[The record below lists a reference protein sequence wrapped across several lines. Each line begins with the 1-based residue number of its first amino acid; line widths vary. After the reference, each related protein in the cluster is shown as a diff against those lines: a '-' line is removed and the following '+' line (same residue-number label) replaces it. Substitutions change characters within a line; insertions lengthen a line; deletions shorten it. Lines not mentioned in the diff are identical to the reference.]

1 MLKWVKLVL
10 PARETLWLIQYSFSK
25 NITYLKFPEL
35 NIPREVNGI
44 LWDQNNINYCY
55 SLNIGWYLL
64 VLLPC
69 DLYMVH
75 TFQPSYKIGLTKL
88 SRWRTHSF
96 LKFTRLV
103 ISRAGNRL
111 LVWICPQAIL
121 FHSSQPGAD
130 LSLNSLFF
138 ALCISNSKKALEV
151 KVLKASL
158 LKGRVNMRIDQYVGT
173 VPGFHFPR
181 ILPRASS
188 VQKLVFCSAPVLS
201 TITASSPLLTP
212 EFPSASFQLWNLTS
226 CWLVLLCSLFWGL
239 HSAQWSWQSISSAV
253 PDPLPPTLEH
263 LNSLDI
269 TSFIIDVYHLYF
281 RIYVVIWRSLFLCLS
296 VSLSLPLSLSFHYF
310 SNIVSFNRRFK

>member
-10 PARETLWLIQYSFSK
+10 PARETFWLIQYSFSK
-25 NITYLKFPEL
+25 NSTCLKFPEL

-44 LWDQNNINYCY
+44 IWDENNINYCY

-103 ISRAGNRL
+103 ISIAGNRL

-130 LSLNSLFF
+130 LSLNSLLF
-138 ALCISNSKKALEV
+138 ALCISNNKKALEV

-158 LKGRVNMRIDQYVGT
+158 LKGRVNMKIDQYVGT

-201 TITASSPLLTP
+201 TITASSPLLVP
-212 EFPSASFQLWNLTS
+212 EFPSVSSFQLWNLTS
-226 CWLVLLCSLFWGL
+226 CWLVFLCSLFWGL
-239 HSAQWSWQSISSAV
+239 HSAVSGVDSPYLLLS
-253 PDPLPPTLEH
+253 PPP
-263 LNSLDI
+263 
-269 TSFIIDVYHLYF
+269 Y
-281 RIYVVIWRSLFLCLS
+281 
-296 VSLSLPLSLSFHYF
+296 PPP
-310 SNIVSFNRRFK
+310 